1 LSTFDDLTSGQ
12 GEYVLVVE
20 YDAAQ
25 GAASIVLYNELA
37 MEFSISDTRICDARF
52 VGRSR
57 ESGGSFFLRKE
68 LFLCR
73 A

>member
-1 LSTFDDLTSGQ
+1 LSAFDDLTSGQ

-25 GAASIVLYNELA
+25 EAASIVSYNELA
-37 MEFSISDTRICDARF
+37 MEFSISDTRIRDVRF

-57 ESGGSFFLRKE
+57 ESGGGFF
-68 LFLCR
+68 
-73 A
+73 